1 MAKSL
6 SYKKTTSVALNV
18 KGDYNAEDG
27 TIELADSGEVKK
39 LSDLLKDF
47 EGTYIELSVKIKEEE
62 DLEDNLTE

>member
-18 KGDYNAEDG
+18 KGDYDAEQG
-27 TIELADSGEVKK
+27 TIELADSGEIKK
-39 LSDLLKDF
+39 IADLLRDF
-47 EGTYIELSVKIKEEE
+47 EGGYIELSVKTKEEE